1 MLGVSPNEILH
12 GSMDGKYLTHIL
24 LKGKESFGDN
34 EGIEIEMAVFEE
46 LMKFRWFS
54 EFVHA

>member
-1 MLGVSPNEILH
+1 
-12 GSMDGKYLTHIL
+12 LTHIL

-46 LMKFRWFS
+46 LMKFR
-54 EFVHA
+54 